1 MSSIKIS
8 QLRRPVGSELFEDTE
23 SFLHELTSEEIR
35 EIKGGLIV
43 SVVSE
48 SMSIYTQSQIVIPV
62 NDRAIFAEDISL
74 DNKTA
79 ALLLEQNI
87 KFI

>member
-8 QLRRPVGSELFEDTE
+8 QLPPAGSELFEDAE
-23 SFLHELTSEEIR
+23 SFLHELTNEEIR

-43 SVVSE
+43 SVVSKTV
-48 SMSIYTQSQIVIPV
+48 SIYTQSQIVIPV

-79 ALLLEQNI
+79 VLLPEQNI
-87 KFI
+87 KLI